1 MNIDRRHEIPIPA
14 ASIDRT
20 ETFLLN
26 LFGSIFFALLTVLS
40 AQIRIPLPFTPIPM
54 TLQTF
59 VVPLAGGFL
68 GLRWGIAS
76 MLMYLSFGLLDVNA
90 FATASRGM
98 PFVFAPSAGYLV
110 GFVVAAA
117 IMGWSRDHKFGNGAL
132 FTALVV
138 ANLMIFVC
146 GMIGLMI
153 NVSMSALEAWYRGVA
168 PFLPGGAIKLAAS
181 YLVLTSYRVM
191 RRQ

>member
-1 MNIDRRHEIPIPA
+1 MDIDQRHEIPIPA

-20 ETFLLN
+20 EKFLLN
-26 LFGSIFFALLTVLS
+26 LFGAIFFALLTVLS

-59 VVPLAGGFL
+59 IVPLAGGFL

-76 MLMYLSFGLLDVNA
+76 MLLYLSFGLLDVNA
-90 FATASRGM
+90 FAAARGAQ
-98 PFVFAPSAGYLV
+98 FVFAPSAGYLV
-110 GFVVAAA
+110 GFVIAAA
-117 IMGWSRDHKFGNGAL
+117 IMGWSRDHKFGNGAM
-132 FTALVV
+132 FAALVI
-138 ANLMIFVC
+138 ANIMIFVC

-168 PFLPGGAIKLAAS
+168 PFLAGGAIKLAAS
-181 YLVLTSYRVM
+181 YLTLTSSRLI

>member
-1 MNIDRRHEIPIPA
+1 MEADGRHEMPVQA

-20 ETFLLN
+20 ETFLFN
-26 LFGSIFFALLTVLS
+26 LFGALFFALLTVLS

-76 MLMYLSFGLLDVNA
+76 MLLYLSFGLLDVHA
-90 FATASRGM
+90 FAAASRGAQ
-98 PFVFAPSAGYLV
+98 FVFAPSAGYLV
-110 GFVVAAA
+110 GFVLAAA
-117 IMGWSRDHKFGNGAL
+117 IMGWARDHKFGNAAL
-132 FTALVV
+132 FVALVV
-138 ANLMIFVC
+138 SNVGIFIC

-153 NVSMSALEAWYRGVA
+153 NVSMSLSESWYKGVA

-181 YLVLTSYRVM
+181 YLVLTSYRLM
-191 RRQ
+191 RH

>member
-1 MNIDRRHEIPIPA
+1 MNIDRRHEIHIPA

-20 ETFLLN
+20 EKFLLN
-26 LFGSIFFALLTVLS
+26 LFGAIFFALLTVLS

-59 VVPLAGGFL
+59 IVPLAGGFL

-76 MLMYLSFGLLDVNA
+76 MLLYLSFGLLDVNA
-90 FATASRGM
+90 FAAASHGTQ
-98 PFVFAPSAGYLV
+98 FVFAPSAGYLV

-117 IMGWSRDHKFGNGAL
+117 IMGWSRDRKFGNGAM
-132 FTALVV
+132 FASLVI
-138 ANLMIFVC
+138 ANIMIFVC

-153 NVSMSALEAWYRGVA
+153 NASMPALEAWYRGVA
-168 PFLPGGAIKLAAS
+168 PFLAGGSIKLAAS
-181 YLVLTSYRVM
+181 YLTLTSYRLM

>member
-1 MNIDRRHEIPIPA
+1 MDIDRRHEISIPA

-20 ETFLLN
+20 ESFLLN
-26 LFGSIFFALLTVLS
+26 LFGAIFFALLTVLS

-59 VVPLAGGFL
+59 IVPLAGGFL

-76 MLMYLSFGLLDVNA
+76 MLLYLSFGLLDVNA
-90 FATASRGM
+90 FAAARGTQ
-98 PFVFAPSAGYLV
+98 FVLAPSAGYLV
-110 GFVVAAA
+110 GFVIAAA
-117 IMGWSRDHKFGNGAL
+117 IMGWSRDHNFSNRVMFA
-132 FTALVV
+132 ALVT
-138 ANLMIFVC
+138 ANIMIFVC

-181 YLVLTSYRVM
+181 YLTLTSFRLL

>member
-1 MNIDRRHEIPIPA
+1 MDIDRRHEIPIPA

-20 ETFLLN
+20 ESFLLN
-26 LFGSIFFALLTVLS
+26 LFGAIFFALLTVLS

-59 VVPLAGGFL
+59 IVPLAGGFL

-76 MLMYLSFGLLDVNA
+76 MLLYLSFGLLDVNA
-90 FATASRGM
+90 FAAAGGTQ
-98 PFVFAPSAGYLV
+98 FVFAPSAGYLV
-110 GFVVAAA
+110 GFVFAAA
-117 IMGWSRDHKFGNGAL
+117 IMGWSRDHKFGNGAM
-132 FTALVV
+132 FAALVI
-138 ANLMIFVC
+138 ANIMIFVC

-153 NVSMSALEAWYRGVA
+153 NASMSALEAWYRGVA

-181 YLVLTSYRVM
+181 YLTLTSYRLM

>member
-1 MNIDRRHEIPIPA
+1 MDIDRRHEIPIPA

-20 ETFLLN
+20 ESFLLN
-26 LFGSIFFALLTVLS
+26 LFGAIFFALLTVLS

-59 VVPLAGGFL
+59 IVPLAGGFL

-76 MLMYLSFGLLDVNA
+76 MLLYLSFGLLDVNA
-90 FATASRGM
+90 FAAAGGTQ
-98 PFVFAPSAGYLV
+98 FVFAPSAGYLV
-110 GFVVAAA
+110 GFVFAAA
-117 IMGWSRDHKFGNGAL
+117 IMGWSRDHKFGNGAM
-132 FTALVV
+132 FAALVI
-138 ANLMIFVC
+138 ANIMIFVC

-153 NVSMSALEAWYRGVA
+153 NASMSALEAWYRGVA

-181 YLVLTSYRVM
+181 YLTLTSYRVM
-191 RRQ
+191 RR

>member
-1 MNIDRRHEIPIPA
+1 MDIDRRHEIPIPA

-20 ETFLLN
+20 ESFLLN
-26 LFGSIFFALLTVLS
+26 LFGAIFFALLTVLS

-59 VVPLAGGFL
+59 IVPLAGGFL

-76 MLMYLSFGLLDVNA
+76 MLLYLSFGLLDVNA
-90 FATASRGM
+90 FAAARGAQ
-98 PFVFAPSAGYLV
+98 FVFAPSAGYLV
-110 GFVVAAA
+110 GFVFAAA
-117 IMGWSRDHKFGNGAL
+117 LMGWSRDHKFGNGAI
-132 FTALVV
+132 FAALLI
-138 ANLMIFVC
+138 ANIMIFVC

-153 NVSMSALEAWYRGVA
+153 NASMSALEAWYRGVA

-181 YLVLTSYRVM
+181 YLTLTSYRLL

>member
-20 ETFLLN
+20 ESFLLN
-26 LFGSIFFALLTVLS
+26 LFGAIFFALLTVLS

-59 VVPLAGGFL
+59 IVPLAGGFL

-76 MLMYLSFGLLDVNA
+76 MLLYLSFGLLDVNA
-90 FATASRGM
+90 FAAARGTQ
-98 PFVFAPSAGYLV
+98 FVFAPSAGYLV
-110 GFVVAAA
+110 GFVIAAA
-117 IMGWSRDHKFGNGAL
+117 IMGWSRDRKFSNGAT
-132 FTALVV
+132 FAALVI
-138 ANLMIFVC
+138 ANLMIFAC

-168 PFLPGGAIKLAAS
+168 PFLAGGAIKLAAS
-181 YLVLTSYRVM
+181 YLTLTSYRVL

>member
-1 MNIDRRHEIPIPA
+1 MDIDRRHEIPIPA

-20 ETFLLN
+20 ESFLLN
-26 LFGSIFFALLTVLS
+26 LFGAIFFALLTVLS

-59 VVPLAGGFL
+59 IVPLAGGFL
-68 GLRWGIAS
+68 GLGWGIAS
-76 MLMYLSFGLLDVNA
+76 MLLYLSFGLLDVNA
-90 FATASRGM
+90 FAAAGGTQ
-98 PFVFAPSAGYLV
+98 FVFAPSAGYLV
-110 GFVVAAA
+110 GFVFAAA
-117 IMGWSRDHKFGNGAL
+117 IMGWSRDHKFGNGAM
-132 FTALVV
+132 FAALVI
-138 ANLMIFVC
+138 ANIMIFVC

-153 NVSMSALEAWYRGVA
+153 NASMSAIEAWYRGVA

-181 YLVLTSYRVM
+181 YLTLTSYRLM

>member
-1 MNIDRRHEIPIPA
+1 MDIDRRHEIPIPA
-14 ASIDRT
+14 AAIDRT
-20 ETFLLN
+20 ESFLLN
-26 LFGSIFFALLTVLS
+26 LFGAIFFALLTVLS

-59 VVPLAGGFL
+59 IVPLAGGFL

-76 MLMYLSFGLLDVNA
+76 MLLYLSFGLLDVNA
-90 FATASRGM
+90 FAAASRGAQ
-98 PFVFAPSAGYLV
+98 FVFAPSAGYLV
-110 GFVVAAA
+110 GFVFAAA
-117 IMGWSRDHKFGNGAL
+117 IMGWSRDHKFGNGAM
-132 FTALVV
+132 FAALVI
-138 ANLMIFVC
+138 ANVMIFVC

-153 NVSMSALEAWYRGVA
+153 NTSMSALEAWYRGVA

-181 YLVLTSYRVM
+181 YLTLTSYRVM

>member
-1 MNIDRRHEIPIPA
+1 MNIDSGHEIQIPA
-14 ASIDRT
+14 ASINRT

-26 LFGSIFFALLTVLS
+26 LFGAILFALLTVLS

-76 MLMYLSFGLLDVNA
+76 MLLYLSFGLLDVNA
-90 FATASRGM
+90 FAAASRGTQ
-98 PFVFAPSAGYLV
+98 FVFAPSAGYLV

-117 IMGWSRDHKFGNGAL
+117 IVGWSRDHKFGNVGTFA
-132 FTALVV
+132 ALVA
-138 ANLMIFVC
+138 ANIMIFVC
-146 GMIGLMI
+146 GVIGLMV
-153 NVSMSALEAWYRGVA
+153 NLSMSLSEAWFRGVA
-168 PFLPGGAIKLAAS
+168 PFLAGGTIKLAAS
-181 YLVLTSYRVM
+181 YLVLTSYRLI
-191 RRQ
+191 RR

>member
-1 MNIDRRHEIPIPA
+1 MDIDRRHEIPIPA

-20 ETFLLN
+20 ESFLLN
-26 LFGSIFFALLTVLS
+26 LFGAIFFALLTVLS

-59 VVPLAGGFL
+59 IVPLAGGFL

-76 MLMYLSFGLLDVNA
+76 MLLYLSFGLLDVNA
-90 FATASRGM
+90 FAAARGAQ
-98 PFVFAPSAGYLV
+98 FVFAPSAGYLV
-110 GFVVAAA
+110 GFVFAAA
-117 IMGWSRDHKFGNGAL
+117 LMGWSRDHKFGNGAI
-132 FTALVV
+132 FAALLI
-138 ANLMIFVC
+138 ANIMIFVC

-153 NVSMSALEAWYRGVA
+153 NASMSAIEAWYRGVA

-181 YLVLTSYRVM
+181 YLTLTSYRLL